1 MNLIFFSEVFLL
13 TFTFSGFGTDLFVI
27 LLKGSKILTSF
38 GEFTFFHTLTDIP
51 MDEGSLGVH
60 KIELVINTGKG
71 LGNSSGVGNHAY
83 SSLDTG
89 KITTWNNGRWLVVD
103 TALETSWAPVNELNS
118 SLGLDCGNG
127 RVDILR
133 NNITSEHH
141 TASHELTMTW
151 VTLGKHVGWLEH
163 SIGDLS
169 DGKLL
174 VVSLL
179 SRDDRGIRGKHEV
192 NSWVWDKIGLE
203 LSHIDVKGTIET
215 KGSSKRRNNLTNKSV
230 EIGVSW
236 SLNIK
241 RSSAH
246 IVKGFVIQT
255 ESTVSVLKK
264 GMGRKYVV
272 VWLDDGSR
280 DLRSRSDS
288 EGKLGLSTI
297 VNGKSL
303 KKKRTKSR
311 STSTTGRVEDK
322 EPLKTGTVISQLS
335 DSVKDKI
342 NNFLTNG
349 VVTTGIVIGS
359 ILFTRDQLLRVIKL
373 SVGTSS
379 DFVKWSWL
387 KIKENSSW
395 NVFSS
400 TSFREE
406 GVEGVITTT
415 DGFVRGHLTIRLDTM
430 LQAVKFPTAVTH
442 LDTSLA

>member
-1 MNLIFFSEVFLL
+1 
-13 TFTFSGFGTDLFVI
+13 
-27 LLKGSKILTSF
+27 
-38 GEFTFFHTLTDIP
+38 
-51 MDEGSLGVH
+51 
-60 KIELVINTGKG
+60 VINTRKG
-71 LGNSSGVGNHAY
+71 LSNSSGVGNHAY

-89 KITTWNNGRWLVVD
+89 KIATWNNGRWLVVD

-118 SLGLDCGNG
+118 SLGLDGGNS
-127 RVDILR
+127 RVNILR
-133 NNITSEHH
+133 DDIASKHH
-141 TASHELTMTW
+141 AASHELTMTW
-151 VTLGKHVGWLEH
+151 VTLGEHVGWFEH
-163 SIGDLS
+163 SVGDLS

-179 SRDDRGIRGKHEV
+179 SRDDRSIRGKHEV

-203 LSHIDVKGTIET
+203 LSNIDVKSTIET

-230 EIGVSW
+230 KIGVSW

-246 IVKGFVIQT
+246 IVKGLVIQT

-272 VWLDDGSR
+272 VWLDDGSS
-280 DLRSRSDS
+280 DLWGRGDS
-288 EGKLGLSTI
+288 EGKLRLSTI

-311 STSTTGRVEDK
+311 STSTTGGMEDK
-322 EPLKTGTVISQLS
+322 ETLKTGTVIGQLS

-359 ILFTRDQLLRVIKL
+359 ILFTRDQLLRVVKL
-373 SVGTSS
+373 SVSTSS
-379 DFVKWSWL
+379 DFVEWSWL

-395 NVFSS
+395 NVFTG
-400 TSFREE
+400 TSFREK

-430 LQAVKFPTAVTH
+430 L
-442 LDTSLA
+442 

>member
-1 MNLIFFSEVFLL
+1 
-13 TFTFSGFGTDLFVI
+13 
-27 LLKGSKILTSF
+27 
-38 GEFTFFHTLTDIP
+38 
-51 MDEGSLGVH
+51 
-60 KIELVINTGKG
+60 
-71 LGNSSGVGNHAY
+71 
-83 SSLDTG
+83 LDTG
-89 KITTWNNGRWLVVD
+89 KIATWNNGRWLVVD

-118 SLGLDCGNG
+118 SLGLDGGNS
-127 RVDILR
+127 RVNILR
-133 NNITSEHH
+133 DDIASKHH
-141 TASHELTMTW
+141 AASHELTMTW
-151 VTLGKHVGWLEH
+151 VTLGEHVGWFEH
-163 SIGDLS
+163 SVGDLS

-179 SRDDRGIRGKHEV
+179 SRDDRSIRGKHEV

-203 LSHIDVKGTIET
+203 LSNIDVKSTIET

-230 EIGVSW
+230 KIGVSW

-241 RSSAH
+241 RSSAY

-264 GMGRKYVV
+264 GMGRKHVV
-272 VWLDDGSR
+272 VWLDDGSS
-280 DLRSRSDS
+280 DLWGRGDS
-288 EGKLGLSTI
+288 EGKLRLSTI

-311 STSTTGRVEDK
+311 STSTTGGMEDK
-322 EPLKTGTVISQLS
+322 ETLKTGTVISQLS

-359 ILFTRDQLLRVIKL
+359 ILFTRDQLLRVVKL
-373 SVGTSS
+373 SVSTSS
-379 DFVKWSWL
+379 DFVEWSWL

-395 NVFSS
+395 NVFTG
-400 TSFREE
+400 TSFREK

-430 LQAVKFPTAVTH
+430 L
-442 LDTSLA
+442 